1 MKQEERKE
9 IIWFWNSE
17 EKNIPIEF
25 IAPTNRTKPI
35 YEFIIIIWSIL
46 PNGFDKL

>member
-9 IIWFWNSE
+9 IIWFWKIE

-25 IAPTNRTKPI
+25 IAPTNSIKPI
-35 YEFIIIIWSIL
+35 YEFKIIILSML
-46 PNGFDKL
+46 PNGFDK